1 MTKPLYLKT
10 DLPNPGLS
18 TTRFTLLLV
27 IGLVALYNRPLWSEV
42 LGLPYAPSLWNALF
56 LASFFVF
63 LVALLNLLFSLVA
76 FRYVLKPLTV
86 LILMATAFAT
96 YFMDS
101 YGVMIDHTMIQN
113 VAETHPG
120 EAFELLNGRMLLYVG
135 LLGVL
140 PALLVYR
147 AHIHYR
153 PWRGELKLKAGSL
166 LLSMAV
172 IALIALT
179 FYQDY
184 ASLLRNNRHLRHLF
198 APVNYLYA
206 TGKYV
211 HKVLKDGTQ
220 IVQPIGEDAARGELW
235 ARKKKPAVLVLVLGE
250 TARARNFS
258 LDGYPRP
265 TNPYLS
271 REAVLNFAHVDA
283 CGTSTAVSVPCMF
296 SNLGREHYD
305 DAAAKGHEGLLDVL
319 SHAGLRVLWR
329 DNNSGCKGACDRI
342 ETQPLAHFRT
352 PDHCADD
359 HCFDEVLLNGLDEYL
374 MAVNNDA
381 VIVLHQLGSH
391 GPAYYRRY
399 PKRFEQFTPVCASNQ
414 LQNCTQQEIVNT
426 YDNTILYTDYFLSR
440 VIGFLKE
447 RSDRY
452 DSAMFYVSDHGES
465 LGERNLYLHGLPYF
479 VAPDEQKHVPFI
491 VWLSEGFRE
500 DFAVDTTCLTRHGS
514 DPLSHDNLFHS
525 VLGALN
531 VKTRVYKETL
541 DIFAGCRQL

>member
-1 MTKPLYLKT
+1 MPKTLHFKT
-10 DLPNPGLS
+10 DPPNPGLS
-18 TTRFTLLLV
+18 TARFTLLLV
-27 IGLVALYNRPLWSEV
+27 IALVALYNRTLWSEV
-42 LGLPYAPSLWNALF
+42 LSLPYESSLWNAFF

-63 LVALLNLLFSLVA
+63 LVALLNLLLSLVA
-76 FRYVLKPLTV
+76 FKYVLKPLTI
-86 LILMATAFAT
+86 LILMATAFAA

-113 VAETHPG
+113 VMETHPG
-120 EAFELLNGRMLLYVG
+120 EAFELLNGRTLLYVG
-135 LLGVL
+135 LLGVV
-140 PALLVYR
+140 PSLLVFR
-147 AHIHYR
+147 ARIRYR
-153 PWRGELKLKAGSL
+153 PWLGELKLKAGSL

-184 ASLLRNNRHLRHLF
+184 ASLFRNNRHLRHLF
-198 APVNYLYA
+198 TPINYVYA
-206 TGKYV
+206 TGKYARNA
-211 HKVLKDGTQ
+211 LKSGKQ
-220 IVQPIGEDAARGELW
+220 VVQPIGEDAMRGDLW
-235 ARKKKPAVLVLVLGE
+235 ARKKKRAVLILVLGE
-250 TARARNFS
+250 TARAQNFS
-258 LDGYPRP
+258 LDGYPRL
-265 TNPYLS
+265 TNPCLS
-271 REAVLNFAHVDA
+271 REAIINFNHVDA

-305 DAAAKGHEGLLDVL
+305 DAEAKGHEGLLDVL

-352 PDHCADD
+352 PDHCEDD
-359 HCFDEVLLNGLDEYL
+359 QCFDEVLLNGLDEYL
-374 MAVNNDA
+374 TTVDNDA

-399 PKRFEQFTPVCASNQ
+399 PNRFEQFTPVCASNQ

-426 YDNTILYTDYFLSR
+426 YDNTILYTDYFLGR
-440 VIGFLKE
+440 VIRFLKE

-452 DSAMFYVSDHGES
+452 DSAMIYASDHGES

-500 DFAVDTTCLTRHGS
+500 DFAVDTACLGRHSS

-531 VKTRVYKETL
+531 VKTREYKESL
-541 DIFAGCRQL
+541 DIFAGCRL